1 MDQSVLHKKKYFKI
15 LQWTVCDTVIQGQK
29 GEGRRMGD
37 GRGRRRE
44 REKVREHR
52 KGCDRRKERG
62 NKEEIIIQKE
72 LAC

>member
-1 MDQSVLHKKKYFKI
+1 MR
-15 LQWTVCDTVIQGQK
+15 QGQK
-29 GEGRRMGD
+29 GEGRWMED